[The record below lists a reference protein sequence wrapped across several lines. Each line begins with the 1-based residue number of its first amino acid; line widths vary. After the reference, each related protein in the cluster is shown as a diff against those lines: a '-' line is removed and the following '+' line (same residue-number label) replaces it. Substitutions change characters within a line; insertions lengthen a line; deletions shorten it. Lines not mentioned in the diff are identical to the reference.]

1 MNAETGAV
9 DEDFIP
15 TKDGKCG
22 CRGCLMGVLLY
33 KLQLEGKFNFTY
45 EGHWYDTSK
54 WKEAP
59 RETDEGY

>member
-1 MNAETGAV
+1 MNAETGAT

-22 CRGCLMGVLLY
+22 CRGCLMGELLY
-33 KLQLEGKFNFTY
+33 KLQLEGKFNFRY
-45 EGHWYDTSK
+45 KGHWYDTSK

-59 RETDEGY
+59 RETNEGY